1 MRSKELVVGFVI
13 ILSAVVLVVGTF
25 FLTGTS
31 FGQDTREAEGLFR
44 EVGQLMEG
52 NDVKYRG
59 VPIGTVEGIDVE
71 PGGTAVRVSMRIDE
85 GLPLPEDAGVVA
97 SPESMF
103 GDWQVE
109 VVSMAQFP
117 RYDFLRTRDPD
128 VLPGHALPD
137 ISRLTAV
144 ADEIAGDIA
153 TLTARIEV
161 AFTEETA
168 QNLGAAID
176 NISATTEGLSDLVQ
190 QQARTFERVAMRV
203 EEAAAA
209 IELAAGEA
217 GGVAVSVDSI
227 VNSQEVAGLLENAD
241 ALSAELRQTAI
252 DLRGLTEGA
261 GTSLARMDS
270 TFARVDRIT
279 SRIESGEGSLG
290 LLLTDTSLV
299 VSARET
305 LDEMH
310 LLLEEFRTN
319 PRRFINFS
327 IF

>member
-13 ILSAVVLVVGTF
+13 ILSAVVLVVGTL
-25 FLTGTS
+25 FLKGTS
-31 FGQDTREAEGLFR
+31 FGQDTRDVEGLFR

-59 VPIGTVEGIDVE
+59 VGIGQVEEISVE
-71 PGGTAVRVSMRIDE
+71 PGGSAVRVAMRIDAD
-85 GLPLPEDAGVVA
+85 LPLPADAGVVA

-109 VVSMAQFP
+109 VVSREQFP
-117 RYDFLRTRDPD
+117 RYDFLRTNDAD

-153 TLTARIEV
+153 TLTERIEL

-168 QNLGAAID
+168 QNLAAAID
-176 NISATTEGLSDLVQ
+176 NISATTDGLADLIQ
-190 QQARTFERVAMRV
+190 QQARTFERVANRV
-203 EEAAAA
+203 EQAAAS
-209 IELAAGEA
+209 IELAANEA
-217 GGVAVSVDSI
+217 GGVAMTVDSLLT
-227 VNSQEVAGLLENAD
+227 SEEVGGLLQNAE
-241 ALSAELRQTAI
+241 ALSAELRQTAQ

-270 TFARVDRIT
+270 TFARVDRLT
-279 SRIESGEGSLG
+279 ARIEAGEGSLG
-290 LLLTDTSLV
+290 LLLTDTTLV
-299 VSARET
+299 ANATEA
-305 LDEMH
+305 LNEMTR
-310 LLLEEFRTN
+310 LLVEFRDN